1 MALRARTRKRC
12 PATRGTFPL
21 KELEKDESV
30 RREAGR
36 RKAIRKVKPERN
48 GRGEAGRRRGPAT
61 RRPVLRKD
69 RDVGELP
76 VRPTKMK

>member
-36 RKAIRKVKPERN
+36 RKAI
-48 GRGEAGRRRGPAT
+48 
-61 RRPVLRKD
+61 
-69 RDVGELP
+69 
-76 VRPTKMK
+76 

>member
-12 PATRGTFPL
+12 PATRRTFPL

-61 RRPVLRKD
+61 RRPVLRKH